1 MQTEERL
8 VQDRILV
15 YELDQ
20 MRGIALR
27 PRERKNKNNDAAMK
41 TLVLHFDHNANMN
54 DEQFL
59 NHLRAIQYRLTDNG
73 FNNWDD

>member
-8 VQDRILV
+8 VQDRIRV

-20 MRGIALR
+20 TRGIALR
-27 PRERKNKNNDAAMK
+27 PRARKNKNNDATMK

-54 DEQFL
+54 DEQF
-59 NHLRAIQYRLTDNG
+59 
-73 FNNWDD
+73 